1 MVGEREPVEEGF
13 RVDSDQGHFARLGAV
28 AVFQDQVVVVGDDV
42 EVHVYLEPVGFG
54 EGLWVLLDL
63 LWG

>member
-1 MVGEREPVEEGF
+1 M
-13 RVDSDQGHFARLGAV
+13 DSDQRHFAGLGAV
-28 AVFQDQVVVVGDDV
+28 AVFQDQVVVVGDYV